1 MNISEEKL
9 HSALMQTLYQENIEM
24 LEAMSLAGHRDYTRV
39 NAKYE
44 KAAEQLEEEIGE
56 TLREKLTGN
65 LYKYMIDKEYP
76 VNLHS
81 YIMAQTYEKFLD
93 NLVMEGKYN
102 GLVEALSDGL
112 CRVFDD
118 IVGIKHD

>member
-1 MNISEEKL
+1 
-9 HSALMQTLYQENIEM
+9 M